1 MWCRHLS
8 HMPCRM
14 ILSTLHISAELS
26 DSMDNRIRIAAICA
40 AVAFSI
46 WVLTSPSNPLPI
58 PEPLTGGPNDSV
70 IIVAQNLER
79 PRDIAAHQDEIF
91 LVEREGRIKL
101 VREGV
106 VLENT
111 VATLRPAEDFD
122 AGLLGIAV
130 HPLYDTNGLL
140 YVYITYRE
148 DNMPYN
154 RIMEI
159 RVVDD
164 RLADAK
170 TLLEGIPGSRF
181 TNGGAIEFGPDGMLY
196 IGTGTPSESSHL
208 PQDIES
214 LAGKILR
221 INSNG
226 TIPPDNPFDNSVV
239 YSIGHRSVKG
249 LAWDVNGIMYAIES
263 GPDKNDEINRIEAG
277 ENYGWP
283 YEECSGEYRD
293 AILCYDPA
301 IEPGGIIFA
310 SGASTSPGYLVI
322 SSLRTSSLFEVDI
335 QEGLSSQKIILGG
348 VGRIRDVAES
358 SDGILYVI
366 TSNTDGKGFPG
377 ETDDMLL
384 MIRP

>member
-1 MWCRHLS
+1 
-8 HMPCRM
+8 
-14 ILSTLHISAELS
+14 
-26 DSMDNRIRIAAICA
+26 MDNRIRIVAICA

-46 WVLTSPSNPLPI
+46 WVLTSPSNPVPI
-58 PEPLTGGPNDSV
+58 PEPLTGGPDDSV
-70 IIVAQNLER
+70 MIVAQNLER
-79 PRDIAAHQDEIF
+79 PRDIATHQDEIF

-101 VREGV
+101 VRDGV
-106 VLENT
+106 VLENP

-148 DNMPYN
+148 ENMPYN

-159 RVVDD
+159 QVVND
-164 RLADAK
+164 RLVDAK
-170 TLLEGIPGSRF
+170 TVLEGIPGSRF

-221 INSNG
+221 INSDG
-226 TIPPDNPFDNSVV
+226 TIPSDNPFDDSMV

-249 LAWDVNGIMYAIES
+249 LAWDVNGAMYAIES

-277 ENYGWP
+277 GNYGWP
-283 YEECSGEYRD
+283 YEECSGEYLD

-310 SGASTSPGYLVI
+310 SGVSTSPGYLVI

-335 QEGLSSQKIILGG
+335 QEGLSSQKTILGG

-366 TSNTDGKGFPG
+366 TSNTDGKGFPS

>member
-1 MWCRHLS
+1 
-8 HMPCRM
+8 M
-14 ILSTLHISAELS
+14 IPEGLSTLHIPGRCT
-26 DSMDNRIRIAAICA
+26 DGMDNRIRIAAVGA
-40 AVAFSI
+40 AIAFSV

-58 PEPLTGGPNDSV
+58 PEPPTGGPDDSV
-70 IIVAQNLER
+70 TVVAQNLER
-79 PRDIAAHQDEIF
+79 PRDIAVYQNEIF
-91 LVEREGRIKL
+91 LIEREGRIKL
-101 VREGV
+101 VRDGV
-106 VLENT
+106 MLENV

-130 HPLYDTNGLL
+130 HPTYDTNGLL
-140 YVYITYRE
+140 YVYITYQE
-148 DNMPYN
+148 EGMPYN
-154 RIMEI
+154 RIMEV

-164 RLADAK
+164 RLVDAK
-170 TLLEGIPGSRF
+170 TILEGIPGSRF
-181 TNGGAIEFGPDGMLY
+181 ANGGAIEFGPDGMLY
-196 IGTGTPSESSHL
+196 VGTGTPSESSHL
-208 PQDIES
+208 PQDTES

-221 INSNG
+221 INSDG
-226 TIPPDNPFDNSVV
+226 TIPADNPFGDSAV
-239 YSIGHRSVKG
+239 YSIGHRSIKG

-277 ENYGWP
+277 GNYGWP
-283 YEECSGEYRD
+283 YEECGGEYID

-310 SGASTSPGYLVI
+310 SGTSSPGYLVI
-322 SSLRTSSLFEVDI
+322 SSLRSSSLFEVDI
-335 QEGLSSQKIILGG
+335 QEGLASQKAIFGG

-366 TSNTDGKGFPG
+366 TSNTDGKGFPS